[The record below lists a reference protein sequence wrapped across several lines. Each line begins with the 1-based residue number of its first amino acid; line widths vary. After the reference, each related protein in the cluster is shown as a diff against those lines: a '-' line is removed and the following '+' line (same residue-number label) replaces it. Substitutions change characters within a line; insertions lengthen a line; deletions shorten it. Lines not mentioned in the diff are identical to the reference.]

1 MGAGIG
7 GLEADWTGIL
17 RRAIV
22 AGRAGLT
29 EPKAKLLI
37 ASFGICVP
45 TGCRT
50 DALARGVPV
59 SDEMPQAAQ
68 ALAALAAVD
77 RHGCPLARST

>member
-29 EPKAKLLI
+29 GPEAKLLV
-37 ASFGICVP
+37 ASFAI
-45 TGCRT
+45 
-50 DALARGVPV
+50 PV
-59 SDEMPQAAQ
+59 YDEMPQAAQ
-68 ALAALAAVD
+68 ALAALAWVET
-77 RHGCPLARST
+77 HGCPPARSI

>member
-29 EPKAKLLI
+29 DPQPKILDP
-37 ASFGICVP
+37 S
-45 TGCRT
+45 
-50 DALARGVPV
+50 LAIPV
-59 SDEMPQAAQ
+59 YDQM
-68 ALAALAAVD
+68 
-77 RHGCPLARST
+77 HFY